1 MRCSAYPSRMRAWR
15 ISRTTRV
22 VTLTS
27 GALVAGTLVASP
39 MTHAAEGCTATSP
52 GLDHATT
59 CSLAGSQ
66 TITVPA
72 GANAVHVVLIGGG
85 GAGGT
90 SINRGAEANPPG
102 ADGGAGAEV
111 RASFRIEPGASVS
124 IQVGA
129 GGAAGFSGR
138 GGQASTLTSG
148 GTLLAVAGGGGG
160 GGATSRAVQGGR
172 GGSGAADATAAGGNG
187 QDADG
192 LAGNGGVGG
201 ADGNGGAVGS
211 GGNGTA
217 GASWS
222 EGGAGGEGS
231 TYGRGSPRM
240 DSGGGGS
247 GYGGGG
253 GGGGAGETLN
263 AFPGGGAGG
272 SFANPDALI
281 GAATFG
287 PARGT
292 AGAGGDGAPGGW
304 GTRGGPGADGSLQL
318 TFFIEGTTSQDFTLP
333 RPSVQLIGVGAT
345 GPCADISNAHHDWR
359 SLAQGGWR
367 QSLAQWLRG
376 SACARPSLYY
386 PTVAGSQ
393 YAR

>member
-1 MRCSAYPSRMRAWR
+1 MRAWR
-15 ISRTTRV
+15 FSRPTRV
-22 VTLTS
+22 VALAA
-27 GALVAGTLVASP
+27 GALVASALVAIPSA
-39 MTHAAEGCTATSP
+39 HAAAGCTTTTPELNQAI
-52 GLDHATT
+52 T
-59 CSLAGSQ
+59 CSLTGSE
-66 TITVPA
+66 TITVPT
-72 GANAVHVVLIGGG
+72 GANAVHVVVIGGG

-90 SINRGAEANPPG
+90 SINRGAEPNPPG
-102 ADGGAGAEV
+102 AEGGVGAEV
-111 RASFRIEPGASVS
+111 RASFRIDSGGPVS

-138 GGQASTLTSG
+138 GGQASSITSG
-148 GTLLAVAGGGGG
+148 ETLLAVAGGGGG

-187 QDADG
+187 EDADG
-192 LAGNGGVGG
+192 LSGNGGVGG
-201 ADGNGGAVGS
+201 ADGNGGAAGS

-217 GASWS
+217 GANWS
-222 EGGAGGEGS
+222 DGGAGGDGS
-231 TYGRGSPRM
+231 TYGRNSPRM
-240 DSGGGGS
+240 DSAGGGS

-304 GTRGGPGADGSLQL
+304 GTRGGPGAAGSVQL
-318 TFFIEGTTSQDFTLP
+318 SFFIEGTTSQDLTLP
-333 RPSVQLIGVGAT
+333 RPSVQLIGAGAT

-359 SLAQGGWR
+359 SLTQGGWR

-376 SACARPSLYY
+376 SVCARPSVYY
-386 PTVAGSQ
+386 PTQAGSQ
-393 YAR
+393 TAR